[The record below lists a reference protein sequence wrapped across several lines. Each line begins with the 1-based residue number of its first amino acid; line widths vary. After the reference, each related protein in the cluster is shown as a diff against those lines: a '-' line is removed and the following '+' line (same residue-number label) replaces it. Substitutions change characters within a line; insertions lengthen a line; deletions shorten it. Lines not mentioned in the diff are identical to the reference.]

1 MAFYPD
7 TNVLNLHPGT
17 ANSLVKLPLS
27 INTFGVH
34 LQPEGAVSSLHV
46 CSYTMNIHTH
56 LSMWLVH
63 DVLMYVH
70 SGLFLSMFFGKFQIC
85 LNRY

>member
-34 LQPEGAVSSLHV
+34 LQPEGVVSSLHV
-46 CSYTMNIHTH
+46 CSYTMNIHNAH

-70 SGLFLSMFFGKFQIC
+70 SGLFLSHEFAVFQIC
-85 LNRY
+85 LNH